1 MLKPVSYLQSD
12 PEWGQNDYSADGEK
26 RTIATSGCGPTCMA
40 MVAASLADTTRT
52 PAHTEMCIRDRDT
65 SAPDK

>member
-40 MVAASLADTTRT
+40 TVSYTHL
-52 PAHTEMCIRDRDT
+52 
-65 SAPDK
+65 KGW